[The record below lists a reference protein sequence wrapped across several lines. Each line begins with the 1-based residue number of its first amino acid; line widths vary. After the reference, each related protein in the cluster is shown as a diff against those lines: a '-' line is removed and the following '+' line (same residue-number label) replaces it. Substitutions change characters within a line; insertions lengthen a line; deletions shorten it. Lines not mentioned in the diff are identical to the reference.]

1 MNNATKIIQ
10 KLALTGVHGNLGELV
25 PHHVMKTASQN
36 QPKTGIDAGPS
47 MVSKIVALVAAMNI
61 STMLKDLAIRTINVP
76 QFACGVSGANGAR
89 AIQTVNKV

>member
-25 PHHVMKTASQN
+25 PHLVMKTASQN
-36 QPKTGIDAGPS
+36 QLKTAIDAGPS
-47 MVSKIVALVAAMNI
+47 MASKIVALVAAMNI
-61 STMLKDLAIRTINVP
+61 STMLKDPVIRTINVP
-76 QFACGVSGANGAR
+76 PFACGMSGVNGAR